1 MLTVKSNL
9 KAKKAALLKK
19 IPVVTVADIIF
30 DDPSLTGHVYEK
42 NNLCIVNVYSFM
54 QPGI

>member
-1 MLTVKSNL
+1 MLTVKSIL

-30 DDPSLTGHVYEK
+30 DDPWVTGRVYEK
-42 NNLCIVNVYSFM
+42 NNLCIVNAYSFM